1 MMNKSTIKFD
11 YTPNY
16 DNNNDDVDVHSILPS
31 VSYEVEIPEFGVTI
45 SDMQFHFNAYLR
57 SIGYVIDFEDH

>member
-1 MMNKSTIKFD
+1 MMNKATIKFD

-45 SDMQFHFNAYLR
+45 SDMQYHFNAYLR